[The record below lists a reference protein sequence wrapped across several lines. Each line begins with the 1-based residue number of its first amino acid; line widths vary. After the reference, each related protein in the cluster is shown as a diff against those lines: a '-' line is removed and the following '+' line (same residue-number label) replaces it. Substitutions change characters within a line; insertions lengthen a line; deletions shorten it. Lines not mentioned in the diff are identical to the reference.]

1 MAAQAVTWCGTT
13 GKEISIAGRTFRPDE
28 DSAYVDFRLG
38 HAFPVTTLY
47 KSGIHPQVVANSYA
61 SLANK
66 VFNLGHVMRQYDPK
80 NNPRDLILG
89 TVVAVEFPETPVGG
103 WKVQG
108 DRSQAPGIRAVA
120 VMHKAAQWT
129 NDVLQ
134 TWLSGTTSF
143 SDTEWTVSM
152 ENEMPLGKSGFLVR
166 GGQTAPADLAKFVD
180 GTPADLWDLGYTYV
194 PFMDAPD
201 ELVGCLN
208 DDDDDARE
216 GVASI
221 RICRN
226 YQRDAGPSCETLLLA
241 GGLNGTIRFR
251 GVGLCPHGME
261 PEARVAQMQ
270 CSQAGLGSH
279 CRLPAAA
286 HAQASQNENTSLTNA
301 ISAFSDFGKKILG
314 S

>member
-1 MAAQAVTWCGTT
+1 MKDKANRSSVQTTSMAAQAVTWCGTT

-108 DRSQAPGIRAVA
+108 DRRQAPGIRAVA

-180 GTPADLWDLGYTYV
+180 GTPADLWDLGYTYI
-194 PFMDAPD
+194 PFINAPD
-201 ELVGCLN
+201 ELVNCLN

-216 GVASI
+216 GVSSI

-226 YQRDAGPSCETLLLA
+226 YCDCETLLLA

-270 CSQAGLGSH
+270 AG
-279 CRLPAAA
+279 RLTLK
-286 HAQASQNENTSLTNA
+286 NETASLTNA
-301 ISAFSDFGKKILG
+301 ISAFSNFGKKLLG